1 MYLIFF
7 FKQKTAYE
15 MRISDWSSD
24 VCSSDLKR
32 LEHLKKLCSTLT
44 DPARAALIFNIV
56 EIPADLLPAKVAE
69 HFFQV
74 RHFCRAMMA
83 ECVPPKLGNIDPQML
98 RTPIL
103 SVKAADFTKAVA
115 REAEDRKSTRLN
127 SSH

>member
-1 MYLIFF
+1 
-7 FKQKTAYE
+7 

-24 VCSSDLKR
+24 VCSSDL
-32 LEHLKKLCSTLT
+32 
-44 DPARAALIFNIV
+44 
-56 EIPADLLPAKVAE
+56 

-103 SVKAADFTKAVA
+103 SVKAADFTKTVA
-115 REAEDRKSTRLN
+115 REAAGVPSFMKELRQRKEIGRA
-127 SSH
+127 SSRESVCQYEWIAGIAD

>member
-1 MYLIFF
+1 
-7 FKQKTAYE
+7 

-24 VCSSDLKR
+24 VCSSDL
-32 LEHLKKLCSTLT
+32 
-44 DPARAALIFNIV
+44 
-56 EIPADLLPAKVAE
+56 

-115 REAEDRKSTRLN
+115 READGVPGFMQALRQRKVRLLVHGAMPPRERGQMRALGEIGRASCGERVGQN
-127 SSH
+127 G